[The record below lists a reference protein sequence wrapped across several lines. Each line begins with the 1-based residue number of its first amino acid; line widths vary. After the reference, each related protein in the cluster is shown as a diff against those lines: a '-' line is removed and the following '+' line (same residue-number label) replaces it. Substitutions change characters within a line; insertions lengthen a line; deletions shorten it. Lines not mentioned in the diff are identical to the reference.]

1 MMGPGIWNHANEF
14 GNPVIED
21 DAATFV
27 WFGKKAPL
35 IRGDFT
41 DWEWGK
47 PAKFKRVEPGRWL
60 FRHTFPMDAYIE
72 YAFWDGDQ
80 RVPDPL
86 NNRKTPNGVGEVNH
100 YFYMPQA
107 GPNPLAQR
115 SKQHKRIQGTLSNHI
130 IESSLLANGK
140 RRIYLYQP
148 ETKSPCPLLVVWDG
162 YDYLRRAR
170 LDIIIDNLIAQKRIT
185 PIALAM
191 IPNGGKARMVEYACS
206 EASPALIEAEILPLC
221 QKQLNLI
228 DIRQNPSAY
237 GILGASMGGLMAL
250 YSALRLPHIF
260 GSVISQSG
268 AFSMF
273 ERNMV
278 VWDLLENAH
287 SLPQTISMSVGQ
299 FDFVSLLI
307 ANREMAH
314 LVRQLSI
321 DFYYREYPAGHNFP
335 AWRDDINHH
344 LEHIFPFK
352 G

>member
-1 MMGPGIWNHANEF
+1 MGSGIWNYAKEF

-47 PAKFKRVEPGRWL
+47 PAKFKRVEPERWL
-60 FRHTFPMDAYIE
+60 FRHTFPKNAYIE
-72 YAFWDGDQ
+72 YAFWEGDQ
-80 RVPDPL
+80 RVPDPF

-107 GPNPLAQR
+107 GPNHLAQR
-115 SKQHKRIQGTLSNHI
+115 STQHKRIQGMLSNHL
-130 IESSLLANGK
+130 IESGFFANGK

-148 ETKSPCPLLVVWDG
+148 ETESPCPLIVVWDG
-162 YDYLRRAR
+162 YDYLRRAK
-170 LDIIIDNLIAQKRIT
+170 LDIIIDNLIAQNRIT

-206 EASPALIEAEILPLC
+206 EASAALIEAEILPLC
-221 QKQLNLI
+221 QQRLNLI
-228 DIRQNPSAY
+228 DIRQNPGAY

-250 YSALRLPHIF
+250 YTALRLPHLF
-260 GSVISQSG
+260 GKVISQSG
-268 AFSMF
+268 AFAMF
-273 ERNMV
+273 DRNLV
-278 VWDLLENAH
+278 VWDLLEYAR

-299 FDFVSLLI
+299 FDFVSLLT
-307 ANREMAH
+307 ANRKMAH

-321 DFYYREYPAGHNFP
+321 DFNYREYPAGHNYP
-335 AWRDDINHH
+335 AWRDDIHHH
-344 LEHIFPFK
+344 LEYTFPFK